1 MTGADNA
8 RQFEERLARSSR
20 AVAFWSA
27 VGALLI
33 LSALV
38 YSGFHLRRVQKKT
51 QEAEASLKAKQ
62 AELEAKQA
70 ELKEVD
76 ARLTKAKQTADIYGL
91 TLNTV
96 SIKSPEETAAAFKR
110 AVSQVPGAAGITI
123 QIASKSQLAKAKEI
137 AGRLR
142 DLGYEVPPDEAIE
155 IRGVH
160 ISNENYVRYFFKSD
174 EDLARQIANQIKA
187 MGIDVQPFSLV
198 GEPDLGE
205 VHPRTFEFRL
215 GRKYNP

>member
-51 QEAEASLKAKQ
+51 QEAEASLK
-62 AELEAKQA
+62 AKQA